1 MRVIN
6 ANFTRLFYGLAISAV
21 GNYVFDYTLVLW
33 ITTKLLPGKSYA
45 PAAVSGVLVAVAL
58 AIIVIAPIAGVFV
71 DRWDKRRTM
80 MGSDLIRAA
89 LIAMLVIIALLPDG
103 TLPAGIVLS
112 LIYVVV
118 FASTGVANFFAP
130 ANFTLIGDIVDG
142 DAQRAKAA
150 SLNQSASYTAAIIG
164 PPLAAPLLFSAGVV
178 WALVINAVSFLISF
192 VMVRGMKVAV
202 AAPAKASDATGSFL
216 REFAEGTRFV
226 ARTPAM
232 RIILIVLA
240 VVTLGTGALNAL
252 SVFFV
257 TENLHAAA
265 GLYGLL
271 GMGEGI
277 GAIVGAVGAAWVCR
291 KLGDVRV
298 FYLGIIVI
306 GVGLLAFARL
316 GNIFAAVAVLALLG
330 LPSGSLNV
338 SMTPIVLRVVP
349 RDLLGRTVSVI
360 GPIQQLAGMIS
371 VLAAGWLVSTVLL
384 NFHATVAGLHFGR
397 VDTVF
402 VVSGLCIIL
411 GGVYAIG
418 LRRAVPAPVPAGQSE
433 PATEPAGR

>member
-1 MRVIN
+1 MRPIN
-6 ANFTRLFYGLAISAV
+6 VNFTRLFYGLAISAV
-21 GNYVFDYTLVLW
+21 GNYVFDTTLILW

-58 AIIVIAPIAGVFV
+58 AIILIAPIAGVFV

-89 LIAMLVIIALLPDG
+89 LTAALVIVALLPEG
-103 TLPAGIVLS
+103 TLPVGVVLS
-112 LIYVVV
+112 LIYFVV

-150 SLNQSASYTAAIIG
+150 SLNQSASYTAAIVG

-178 WALVINAVSFLISF
+178 WALVINAVSFLVSF
-192 VMVRGMKVAV
+192 VMVRGVKVA
-202 AAPAKASDATGSFL
+202 AAPAAKTSDTAGSFL
-216 REFAEGTRFV
+216 KEFAEGMRFV
-226 ARTPAM
+226 ARTRAM
-232 RIILIVLA
+232 RIMLVA
-240 VVTLGTGALNAL
+240 VTVVTLGTGALNAL
-252 SVFFV
+252 GVFFV
-257 TENLHAAA
+257 TENLHADP

-277 GAIVGAVGAAWVCR
+277 GAIAGTIAAAWVCR

-306 GVGLLAFARL
+306 GVGTLAYARL
-316 GNIFAAVAVLALLG
+316 GNIYAAVAVLALLG
-330 LPSGSLNV
+330 LPLGSLNV
-338 SMTPIVLRVVP
+338 STTPIVLRVVP
-349 RDLLGRTVSVI
+349 RELLGRAVSIV
-360 GPIQQLAGMIS
+360 GPIQSLAGMLS
-371 VLAAGWLVSTVLL
+371 VFTAGWLVSTVLL
-384 NFHATVAGLHFGR
+384 DFHATVAGLRLGR

-402 VVSGLCIIL
+402 LVSGLITIL
-411 GGVYAIG
+411 GGIYAVG
-418 LRRAVPAPVPAGQSE
+418 LRNAVPQTAVGE
-433 PATEPAGR
+433 PARAPEPA